1 MQRLTKIDLSKFY
14 FGAFAMT
21 DLGGIPCFVTRT
33 GYTGEDGFEISV
45 PNEKAVSLTEQLMS
59 AGGVHLAGAS
69 SSQPLLPVVAHST
82 DASHAAGLGARDSLR
97 LEAGLCLYGND
108 LTEDITPVEA
118 GLAWTVGAQRLHR
131 HDAPTAALR

>member
-69 SSQPLLPVVAHST
+69 SSQLLLPVVLHTALTRRTRGRARRARQPAPGGGSVPVRQRPDGGH
-82 DASHAAGLGARDSLR
+82 HARGGGSGLDRGCAK
-97 LEAGLCLYGND
+97 
-108 LTEDITPVEA
+108 
-118 GLAWTVGAQRLHR
+118 LA
-131 HDAPTAALR
+131 